1 MIYQIR
7 VSQICKPESDA
18 PEATEATVLV
28 NEESD
33 YDTFVPVCV
42 LKVYRNHDVQLQNVI
57 RMAVEAL
64 NLNAVQ
70 S

>member
-1 MIYQIR
+1 MIYQIK

-42 LKVYRNHDVQLQNVI
+42 LKVYRNHDVQLRNVI

-64 NLNAVQ
+64 NVDAPV